1 MGKKRVLLCIM
12 DGWGIN
18 QNPKIDK
25 YDATKLAPPI
35 NFERLKKE
43 EKYTKI
49 HADSEYVGLPNGQM
63 GNSEVGHLN
72 LGAGRVVYQ
81 ELTKINKSIRE
92 GDFFKNERL
101 LDAIQHAKENYSSL
115 HLMGLVSEGG
125 VHSSMDHIF
134 ALIKLAADKGLKKV
148 YLHAFL
154 DGRDT
159 PPQSACTYLKEV
171 EAELKKYNLPPV
183 ATVCGRYWAMDR
195 DNRWDRVE
203 KAYNC
208 LLLGEGKCNLSALDG
223 VKQSYEEGKNDE
235 FVEPTVIGGEQ
246 TRIHD
251 NDSVIFFNFRPDRA
265 REITKAI
272 NFGCKCDEGI
282 CEEKIFK
289 GFERK
294 AVRKN
299 LFYVTMTQYD
309 ETFDFPIAFPPQ
321 KLINILGDVLDEHG
335 IKQLRTAE
343 TEKYAHVTFFFNG
356 GVEEPK
362 KLETR
367 VLVPSPKVATYD
379 LQPEMSAYKVCEKV
393 LEAEDNEE
401 YGFILVNFANP
412 DMVGHTG
419 VLDAATKACNVVDE
433 CVGKIAQKAKEKGIV
448 MLLTADHG
456 NAEVMADEVGAVQTA
471 HTTNEVPFLVI
482 NGGED
487 IKLREG
493 GALCDVAPTVLKI
506 MEIEQPTEMTGQSL
520 II

>member
-1 MGKKRVLLCIM
+1 M

-18 QNPKIDK
+18 PNPELSK
-25 YDATKLAPPI
+25 YDATYLAPPT
-35 NFERLKKE
+35 NVNRLKKE

-49 HADSEYVGLPNGQM
+49 HADSEYVGLPQGQM

-81 ELTKINKSIRE
+81 ELTKINKSIRD
-92 GDFFKNERL
+92 GDFFKNEAFL
-101 LDAIQHAKENYSSL
+101 AAIKHAKENNSSL
-115 HLMGLVSEGG
+115 HLMGLVSGGG
-125 VHSSMDHIF
+125 VHSSMDHLF
-134 ALIKLAADKGLKKV
+134 ALIKLVADSGLKKV

-159 PPQSACTYLKEV
+159 PPRSACVYLERV

-183 ATVCGRYWAMDR
+183 ATVVGRYWAMDR

-208 LLLGEGKCNLSALDG
+208 LLFSDGKCESSAVEA
-223 VKQSYEEGKNDE
+223 VKSSYAKGDNDE
-235 FVEPTVIGGEQ
+235 FVQPVAICGQ
-246 TRIHD
+246 NSRIND

-265 REITKAI
+265 REITKTI
-272 NFGCKCDEGI
+272 NFGSECEDEI
-282 CEEKIFK
+282 CEERLFRGFK
-289 GFERK
+289 RK

-299 LFYVTMTQYD
+299 LCYVTMTQYD
-309 ETFDFPIAFPPQ
+309 ETFYFPVAFPPQ
-321 KLINILGDVLDEHG
+321 KLVNILGDVLDSHG
-335 IKQLRTAE
+335 VKQFRTAE

-379 LQPEMSAYKVCEKV
+379 LQPEMSAAQVCEKV
-393 LEAEDNEE
+393 LEAEDNPD

-419 VLDAATKACNVVDE
+419 VLDAAAKACRIVDE
-433 CVGKIAQKAKEKGIV
+433 CVGKIAQKAKEKGII

-456 NAEVMADEVGAVQTA
+456 NAEVMADAAGAVYTA

-482 NGGED
+482 NDGD
-487 IKLREG
+487 IKLRED
-493 GALCDVAPTVLKI
+493 GALCDVAPTVLQL
-506 MEIEQPTEMTGQSL
+506 MGIEQPAEMTGKSL
-520 II
+520 IR